1 MAKSDAVI
9 VDAGERD
16 LRVSSADRV
25 IFPETE
31 RSVPVT
37 KLDIVEY
44 YLAVEDGIMRAL
56 ERRPTTLERWPKGVH
71 PGIVLSTREKG
82 GGDAFFQKR
91 IPRGAPDYVQTARIE
106 FPSGRHADEICPTE
120 VAVVGWAA
128 QMGTITFHPWPVR
141 SEDVDHPDEL
151 RLDLDPQPGTDF
163 VDAVRVAAEARVLLD
178 DLGYVGFPKT
188 SGGRGV
194 HIYVRIEPRWTF
206 TDVRHAA
213 IAFGRELE
221 RRLPGQ
227 VTTKWW
233 KEERGER
240 IFVDYNQNA
249 RDRTIASAYSVRPKP
264 GAPVSAPVTWDEL
277 SEVAPEDFT
286 VATMPARFAEVGDRH
301 AAIDEA
307 AHSLEPLLDM
317 YERDEAQGDGDMPY
331 PPDYPK
337 MPGEPKRVQPSRDRD
352 RKKTEARRLRQ
363 LLGAAPGHRRR
374 RRRHDRP
381 DVPVGRLVQVDD
393 HRRVVARAAAL
404 AGLPVHPRRLDSA
417 GDRLARQHQ
426 VDPHP
431 EVLMEHP
438 RPVVPVG
445 EHALVRPAVAHD
457 VAQAERLQLRQ
468 RLTLGRC
475 HVGLADVGVGIEH
488 VVVGRRDVH
497 VAAHDRRLGAGGDH
511 LPQRRQPGELVL
523 VVLGVRLAPVRHV
536 NRDHPDPVARGRHRA
551 RLRMREAR
559 RAGDSRHDVVQP
571 HAREDRDAVPGR
583 LAVRR
588 DLVAALGELV
598 AEQLGE
604 RVVGELGLLQA
615 DHVRPPLVQPGQQ
628 PRHAL
633 LDRVDV
639 PGRDSHRLHGTRADG
654 ARSSRSPV
662 DALRQELGK
671 GDHPLLPAPRGCQ
684 HHVPRG

>member
-1 MAKSDAVI
+1 MAASEATI
-9 VDAGERD
+9 VDAGGRD
-16 LRVSSADRV
+16 LRVSSPDRV

-31 RSVPVT
+31 RSGAVT
-37 KLDIVEY
+37 KLDVVKY

-141 SEDVDHPDEL
+141 SDDVDHPDEL

-163 VDAVRVAAEARVLLD
+163 ADAVRVAAEARVLLD
-178 DLGYVGFPKT
+178 ELGYAGFPKT

-277 SEVAPEDFT
+277 ADVAPEDFT

-301 AAIDEA
+301 AAIDDA
-307 AHSLEPLLDM
+307 AHSLQPLLDM
-317 YERDEAQGDGDMPY
+317 YESDAAEGRGRHALPARLSEDAG
-331 PPDYPK
+331 
-337 MPGEPKRVQPSRDRD
+337 RA
-352 RKKTEARRLRQ
+352 EARS
-363 LLGAAPGHRRR
+363 
-374 RRRHDRP
+374 
-381 DVPVGRLVQVDD
+381 
-393 HRRVVARAAAL
+393 AL
-404 AGLPVHPRRLDSA
+404 ARS
-417 GDRLARQHQ
+417 
-426 VDPHP
+426 
-431 EVLMEHP
+431 
-438 RPVVPVG
+438 RPP
-445 EHALVRPAVAHD
+445 AVRPAAGYGDCGSFAAPRLVTG
-457 VAQAERLQLRQ
+457 AEGGG
-468 RLTLGRC
+468 TTGPMSPS
-475 HVGLADVGVGIEH
+475 
-488 VVVGRRDVH
+488 
-497 VAAHDRRLGAGGDH
+497 GA
-511 LPQRRQPGELVL
+511 
-523 VVLGVRLAPVRHV
+523 
-536 NRDHPDPVARGRHRA
+536 
-551 RLRMREAR
+551 
-559 RAGDSRHDVVQP
+559 
-571 HAREDRDAVPGR
+571 
-583 LAVRR
+583 
-588 DLVAALGELV
+588 
-598 AEQLGE
+598 
-604 RVVGELGLLQA
+604 
-615 DHVRPPLVQPGQQ
+615 
-628 PRHAL
+628 
-633 LDRVDV
+633 
-639 PGRDSHRLHGTRADG
+639 
-654 ARSSRSPV
+654 SSRSTITG
-662 DALRQELGK
+662 A
-671 GDHPLLPAPRGCQ
+671 
-684 HHVPRG
+684 